1 MRIIVAVKYVP
12 DTAEEIGFDADH
24 RLVRDPDSG
33 LLSELDE
40 YAVEQAL
47 RLRDQLPG
55 STVTAVAIGPDDAT
69 AALRKALQMGADDA
83 TLITDDQVAGSDVF
97 ATAGL
102 LAAAVGSFD
111 DAGLV
116 VCGMASTDAGTSAVP
131 ALVAARL
138 GWAALTHA
146 STISVAGHQITIGR
160 TDETGTRTATAGLP
174 VVVSVTDQ
182 TDEPRYP
189 SFKDVLA
196 AKRKKIAEL
205 DLDDL
210 DVDPATVGAGV
221 SRVTVGEITRNP
233 DRAAGRTLTDTDG
246 STVGELVAFLAET
259 VH

>member
-12 DTAEEIGFDADH
+12 DTAEEMGFDPDH
-24 RLVRDPDSG
+24 RLVRDPDCG

-47 RLRDQLPG
+47 RLRDQLPD
-55 STVTAVAIGPDDAT
+55 STVTAVVIGPDDAT

-83 TLITDDQVAGSDVF
+83 TLVVDDQVAGSDVF
-97 ATAGL
+97 ATADL
-102 LAAAVGSFD
+102 LAAGVNSFGDVGV
-111 DAGLV
+111 V

-138 GWAALTHA
+138 GWPGLTHA
-146 STISVAGHQITIGR
+146 SHVEVSAGQVTIGR
-160 TDETGTRTATAGLP
+160 TDETGTRTATASLP
-174 VVVSVTDQ
+174 VVISVTDQ

-210 DVDPATVGAGV
+210 DVDPATVGAGAA
-221 SRVTVGEITRNP
+221 RVQVGAIARNP

-246 STVGELVAFLAET
+246 NTAGELVAFLTET
-259 VH
+259 LH